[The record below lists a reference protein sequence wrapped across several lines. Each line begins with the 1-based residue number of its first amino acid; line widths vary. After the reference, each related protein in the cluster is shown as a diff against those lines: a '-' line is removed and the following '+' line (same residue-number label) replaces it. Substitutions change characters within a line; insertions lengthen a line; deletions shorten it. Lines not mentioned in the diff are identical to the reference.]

1 MRSGHDF
8 KKRYSLD
15 EGSSKNNLVENSV
28 DVHGS
33 TGLTKLDRLSA
44 AQLYLQLR
52 SQNCEADNSYNTIIS
67 ISVAFIEIMWYLFLC
82 FDVNLYF
89 LKR

>member
-28 DVHGS
+28 DVLGS

-52 SQNCEADNSYNTIIS
+52 SQNCVADNSYNTIIS
-67 ISVAFIEIMWYLFLC
+67 ISVTFIEIMWYFK
-82 FDVNLYF
+82 NIAI
-89 LKR
+89 